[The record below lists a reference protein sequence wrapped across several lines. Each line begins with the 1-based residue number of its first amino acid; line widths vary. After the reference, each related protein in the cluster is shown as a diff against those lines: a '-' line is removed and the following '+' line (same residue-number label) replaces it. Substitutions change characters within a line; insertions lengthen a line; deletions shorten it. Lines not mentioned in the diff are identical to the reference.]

1 MGQCRILRPVS
12 YFSVSYYSENF
23 SYLNTKLQFFV
34 FVLVQV
40 LKKACFDISDNNLLK
55 VSQLTQWVLMSILRI
70 VYNLHL

>member
-1 MGQCRILRPVS
+1 MGQCRILSPVS

-55 VSQLTQWVLMSILRI
+55 VSQLTQ
-70 VYNLHL
+70 